1 MTVFERL
8 QKVMNG
14 RSIKKVDHNTYAR
27 LDGKDRIIVS
37 LHGNDIIL
45 ATPKSVSYRAAGWN
59 TVTTK
64 DRLNQWMPE
73 GWGIGQRDFV
83 WYLSNINR
91 GKVMQDCVFY
101 DGITIDNNGKIGK
114 NISFF

>member
-27 LDGKDRIIVS
+27 LDGKNIVVS
-37 LHGNDIIL
+37 LHGHDIIL
-45 ATPKSVSYRAAGWN
+45 ATPKSVSYRAAGWR

-83 WYLSNINR
+83 WYISKICR
-91 GKVMQDCVFY
+91 FDSVPDQEFY
-101 DGITIDNNGKIGK
+101 DGITIDNSGKIGK
-114 NISFF
+114 NISFA